1 MVEETPRCPG
11 AKAFGGSR
19 VTMQEGAESKRKR
32 KALPGQRF
40 SHMWGL
46 ESLRELKGCARGNES
61 LEGCVRD
68 GDCTGNSRNLRRGL
82 RERSPAP
89 VKTVL

>member
-19 VTMQEGAESKRKR
+19 VTMQEGAERKRKR

-61 LEGCVRD
+61 LEG
-68 GDCTGNSRNLRRGL
+68 
-82 RERSPAP
+82 
-89 VKTVL
+89 